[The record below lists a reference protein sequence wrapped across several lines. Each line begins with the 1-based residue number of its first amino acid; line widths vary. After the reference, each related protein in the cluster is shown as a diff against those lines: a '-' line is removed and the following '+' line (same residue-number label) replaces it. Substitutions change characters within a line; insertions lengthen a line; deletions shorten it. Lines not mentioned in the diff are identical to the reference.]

1 MIIMHQFQIVSFGVD
16 INANR
21 MARLTEYNYDLCVD
35 ICNEL
40 ANGQNIK
47 RILDSNNSYPD
58 WTTFRRWKQNNQEL
72 RTLYINS
79 QQDKAIA
86 LENELDDLRD
96 LITAKEID
104 ASTYNVLAQTIKWKM
119 AKFYPKVFGEKT
131 DITSGGEKIQ
141 SAPTSIQV
149 EIVKANET
157 TSDSSISE

>member
-1 MIIMHQFQIVSFGVD
+1 MYFWGI
-16 INANR
+16 

-47 RILDSNNSYPD
+47 RILNSNDKYPD
-58 WTTFRRWKQNNQEL
+58 WTTFRRWKQNNEEL

-96 LITAKEID
+96 LLTAKEID

-119 AKFYPKVFGEKT
+119 AKFYPKVFGDKVQQEHSGEIKGQHPHT
-131 DITSGGEKIQ
+131 IQIEITKPDE
-141 SAPTSIQV
+141 
-149 EIVKANET
+149 
-157 TSDSSISE
+157 D